1 MQEVA
6 TIGSVSISTGW
17 ENDQAILV
25 LNNRGQNREV
35 IDFLCLESGSSHSV
49 SWKNLQLPFGHQRKV
64 KLPEGFERWE
74 RFGFHIGEKRLLAP
88 ATDLRR
94 LLDKAKNQMKIDTSR
109 PRTEPSISKPEQ
121 LSKLSPKLSRNNAEK
136 SNKTRSKRS
145 NIIEH
150 TLADY
155 PHEAE
160 KAVQD
165 AREQAARLARAYRD
179 GEPIDFVD
187 LETPTSSQKVLL
199 ILNSLARDISQW
211 RAELEQSGEV
221 DSNLVDTL
229 TFRESDIKDKLKA
242 VRGETPPVPNLLNLE
257 TDISTDTELNHIRN
271 QCALYMARF
280 EGRLFDHEERCKID
294 DLAEYNKFIPQFI
307 KDRLFNGVARFVQF
321 DRLSEQLDK
330 FLQLVGYKVV
340 SIEIGKTKADARVH
354 EIQGSRQIGVEPG
367 TIIEVVL
374 PGLRRITDGKIV
386 QKPVV
391 IRGE

>member
-25 LNNRGQNREV
+25 LNNRGQNGEV

-121 LSKLSPKLSRNNAEK
+121 LSKLSPKLSRNNTEK
-136 SNKTRSKRS
+136 LNKTRSKRS

-271 QCALYMARF
+271 QCALYVARF
-280 EGRLFDHEERCKID
+280 EGRLFGYEERCKID